1 MQVQINDLQSTV
13 RAVDSDSLLSPQ
25 TMDKIVRVVLQA
37 VDDRDAHRER
47 IRMEQRITRGISYE
61 LEESE

>member
-1 MQVQINDLQSTV
+1 MHVQINELNSTV

-25 TMDKIVRVVLQA
+25 TLEKIVRVVLQA
-37 VDDRDAHRER
+37 VDEQESHRQR
-47 IRMEQRITRGISYE
+47 VRAEQRITRGVSYE